1 MIKHVEI
8 LGYKYEV
15 DFIEDDTI
23 ILVNG
28 QECLGACNP
37 SEQKIQIRNDQH
49 KQQKKECYYHEV
61 LHAIDWIINGK
72 HTLSEEQIDFLA
84 RGLATVKFIKEDK

>member
-15 DFIEDDTI
+15 DFIEDDRI
-23 ILVNG
+23 IIVNN

-37 SEQKIQIRNDQH
+37 PEQKY
-49 KQQKKECYYHEV
+49 K
-61 LHAIDWIINGK
+61 
-72 HTLSEEQIDFLA
+72 
-84 RGLATVKFIKEDK
+84 

>member
-15 DFIEDDTI
+15 DFI
-23 ILVNG
+23 
-28 QECLGACNP
+28 
-37 SEQKIQIRNDQH
+37 
-49 KQQKKECYYHEV
+49 
-61 LHAIDWIINGK
+61 
-72 HTLSEEQIDFLA
+72 A